1 LLDWTKKSRAF
12 FYGYVKSET
21 ISLGTDLNKRR
32 IKQLYREEAM
42 DFPSTQLYPSSLT
55 YLPNKNTNKFIR
67 LCVRPIYL
75 KSLKKVRRLNKTSL
89 ATTKSVLK
97 FFRKKKKILKYVKK
111 NSYTG
116 TQNLITTLPKK
127 IQNVTKIT
135 RFTL

>member
-1 LLDWTKKSRAF
+1 MRRTRTFSYGYSKTFNLLDWTKKSRAF

-55 YLPNKNTNKFIR
+55 YLPNKNTNKFTR

-75 KSLKKVRRLNKTSL
+75 KSFKKVRRLNKTSL
-89 ATTKSVLK
+89 VTTKSVLK
-97 FFRKKKKILKYVKK
+97 FFRKKK
-111 NSYTG
+111 N
-116 TQNLITTLPKK
+116 
-127 IQNVTKIT
+127 
-135 RFTL
+135 F